1 MKKTYILLTALV
13 AALVVGAAPPA
24 FEKVPNAAR
33 IALKGA
39 RGKQVRKGMVF
50 VNGHYLPPPYVVTR
64 YGTAIF
70 INNVQVTGQIVPW
83 KQFLATQPGYKP
95 PPVATPAPTPAP
107 APRPAPIA
115 PKRATSIDDLFDDDV
130 PAPAPAP
137 APAPVVAAPAPVPV
151 AAPEEDVGGDDI
163 TFEPNARSN
172 MLLKRINDY
181 RTEINKRLLNGDACF
196 FGRYGFVA
204 VQQRVS
210 RDMMNVL
217 PEAMRD
223 SENGAELFSRM
234 TARGFSYLNANICAD
249 LMENRAD
256 YAALL
261 ERRRKMRADEEVLKI
276 ISGTQEIVP

>member
-1 MKKTYILLTALV
+1 MMKKTYILLTALA

-39 RGKQVRKGMVF
+39 RGKPVRKGMVF
-50 VNGHYLPPPYVVTR
+50 VNGHYLPPPYVVSR

-70 INNVQVTGQIVPW
+70 INNIQVTGQIVSW
-83 KQFLATQPGYKP
+83 KQFLSTQPGASSA
-95 PPVATPAPTPAP
+95 VA
-107 APRPAPIA
+107 
-115 PKRATSIDDLFDDDV
+115 
-130 PAPAPAP
+130 APAPAP
-137 APAPVVAAPAPVPV
+137 APARAPAAPEKKAASIDDLFDDEGTPEPAPAAAVPAPAPVPA
-151 AAPEEDVGGDDI
+151 AAPEVDAGGDDI
-163 TFEPNARSN
+163 AFEPNARSN
-172 MLLKRINDY
+172 MMLKRINDY

-210 RDMMNVL
+210 RDMMDVL

-234 TARGFSYLNANICAD
+234 TARGFSYLNASICAD
-249 LMENRAD
+249 LIENRTD

-261 ERRRKMRADEEVLKI
+261 ERRRKMRADEEVQKI
-276 ISGTQEIVP
+276 ISTGSQAIAP